1 MCMVLQFVTEGL
13 PFVWNLFLE
22 NFADS
27 YLCLQL
33 VLLHSVFYFFF
44 LCQSPSSFL
53 GTTFYFISS
62 NIDENLSIHPSST
75 VFVFGG
81 FNIHHKD
88 WLTYSDGTDRPGEPC
103 YNLKWSY
110 PDG

>member
-1 MCMVLQFVTEGL
+1 MHGLAVCDGRTSFCVELISRKLCRFLLMSSTGVTSLG
-13 PFVWNLFLE
+13 
-22 NFADS
+22 
-27 YLCLQL
+27 
-33 VLLHSVFYFFF
+33 VLLLFF

-53 GTTFYFISS
+53 GTNFYFISS
-62 NIDENLSIHPSST
+62 NIDENLSIDPSCT

-103 YNLKWSY
+103 YNLK
-110 PDG
+110 

>member
-62 NIDENLSIHPSST
+62 NIDENLSIDPSST

-103 YNLKWSY
+103 YNLK
-110 PDG
+110 

>member
-1 MCMVLQFVTEGL
+1 MHGLAVCDGRTSFCVELISRKLCRFLLMSSTGVTSLG
-13 PFVWNLFLE
+13 
-22 NFADS
+22 
-27 YLCLQL
+27 
-33 VLLHSVFYFFF
+33 VLLLFSLSITFF
-44 LCQSPSSFL
+44 FL

-62 NIDENLSIHPSST
+62 NIDENLSIDPSST

-103 YNLKWSY
+103 YNLK
-110 PDG
+110 